1 MSTKNTLERILNR
14 VPVKEMTNTYIL
26 KYEIGD
32 VKHYRLIF
40 NGKKFSNEIELPLT
54 PDEYDDLK
62 DYFPEA
68 ENFIVTNCVTIGELS
83 VLYRN
88 LMLDELIET
97 L

>member
-1 MSTKNTLERILNR
+1 MSTRNTLERILNR
-14 VPVKEMTNTYIL
+14 LPVDDLTDAYIL
-26 KYEIGD
+26 KYEVGD

-40 NGKKFSNEIELPLT
+40 NGKKFKDEIELPLT
-54 PDEYDDLK
+54 PAEYDDLK

-68 ENFIVTNCVTIGELS
+68 KNFIVTNCVTVAKLS

-88 LMLDELIET
+88 LTIDDLIQT